1 MADQTPG
8 LDQNQL
14 HFFKTFG
21 YAVLRKLLKPD
32 ELEIIEREHRDG
44 LAAAFPD
51 EPFDGTLGQW
61 TRMMNE
67 ETPFFAS
74 LTEDPRFLT
83 PAQQICGEDVLG
95 NGTDAHFS
103 VGNTDWHS
111 DSNWQRNSEE
121 VQLAVKYHFHLD
133 PVTAETGALRFIP
146 GSHLLRDAEREMF
159 QEALDKVPLESV
171 PCQAVP
177 TQPGDVILFDIR
189 TWHASLG
196 GMPGRRVCNAEYFR
210 NPDTTEGIEMLR
222 EIARLQSGSRNAHQ
236 FLYPKNWLANPHD
249 SPVRQRWI
257 DRFLE
262 IDFLDQP
269 GVGEM

>member
-1 MADQTPG
+1 MTDQTLG
-8 LDQNQL
+8 LNGNQL

-21 YAVLRKLLKPD
+21 YVVLRKLLKQD
-32 ELEIIEREHRDG
+32 ELDIISQEHRDG

-83 PAQQICGEDVLG
+83 PAQQICGANVLG

-111 DSNWQRNSEE
+111 DSNWQPDSED

-146 GSHLLRDAEREMF
+146 GSHLLRGADRERF
-159 QEALDKVPLESV
+159 QEALGKVTLEDV

-177 TQPGDVILFDIR
+177 TQPGDVIAFDIR

-196 GMPGRRVCNAEYFR
+196 GSPGRRVCNAEYFR
-210 NPDTTEGIEMLR
+210 NPDTTEGIELLR
-222 EIARLQSGSRNAHQ
+222 EIARLQAGSRNAHQ
-236 FLYPKNWLANPHD
+236 FTYPKNWLANPYG
-249 SPVRQRWI
+249 SAVRQRWI
-257 DRFLE
+257 DRLLE
-262 IDFLDQP
+262 INFLNQP

>member
-1 MADQTPG
+1 MTNQTPT
-8 LDQNQL
+8 LNKSQL

-21 YAVLRKLLKPD
+21 YIVLRKLLTPD
-32 ELEIIEREHRDG
+32 DLEIVEREHRKG

-51 EPFDGTLGQW
+51 EPFDGSLGQW

-74 LTEDPRFLT
+74 LTEDARFLT

-95 NGTDAHFS
+95 NGTDSHFA
-103 VGNTDWHS
+103 VGDTDWHS
-111 DSNWQRNSEE
+111 DSDWQPDTED

-133 PVTAETGALRFIP
+133 TVTAETGALRFIP
-146 GSHLLRDAEREMF
+146 GSHLLRGNQRAMFRE
-159 QEALDKVPLESV
+159 AIKRVPAADV

-177 TQPGDVILFDIR
+177 TQPGDVIAFDIR

-196 GMPGRRVCNAEYFR
+196 GAPGRRACNAEYFR
-210 NPDTTEGIEMLR
+210 NPNTTEGIERLR
-222 EIARLQSGSRNAHQ
+222 EIARLQSGSRNVHK
-236 FLYPKNWLANPHD
+236 FTYPRNWLENPHG
-249 SPVRQRWI
+249 SPVRQRWM
-257 DRFLE
+257 DRLLE
-262 IDFLDQP
+262 IGFLDQP

>member
-1 MADQTPG
+1 MTDQTSA
-8 LDQNQL
+8 LDESQL

-21 YAVLRKLLKPD
+21 YIVLRQLLTPD
-32 ELEIIEREHRDG
+32 ELEVVEREHREG

-51 EPFDGTLGQW
+51 EPFDGTIGQW

-67 ETPFFAS
+67 ETPFFAA

-83 PAQQICGEDVLG
+83 PAQQICGEDVLA

-111 DSNWQRNSEE
+111 DSGWQPDSVD

-133 PVTAETGALRFIP
+133 AVTGETGALRFIP
-146 GSHLLRDAEREMF
+146 GSHLLRGRERHMF
-159 QEALDKVPLESV
+159 GEAIEEVPVEDV

-177 TQPGDVILFDIR
+177 TQPGDVIAFDIR
-189 TWHASLG
+189 TWHASSG
-196 GMPGRRVCNAEYFR
+196 GRPGRRACNAEYFR
-210 NPDTTEGIEMLR
+210 NPDTPRGIELLR

-236 FLYPKNWLANPHD
+236 YIYPANWLANPHG
-249 SPVRQRWI
+249 SRLRQRWI
-257 DRFLE
+257 DRYLE
-262 IDFLDQP
+262 IGFLDQP
-269 GVGEM
+269 GVGEI

>member
-1 MADQTPG
+1 MADQIPG

-32 ELEIIEREHRDG
+32 ELEIIKREHRDG

-111 DSNWQRNSEE
+111 DSNWQTQFRG
-121 VQLAVKYHFHLD
+121 
-133 PVTAETGALRFIP
+133 GAAR
-146 GSHLLRDAEREMF
+146 R
-159 QEALDKVPLESV
+159 QVPLSSRPCDSGNRV
-171 PCQAVP
+171 PYV
-177 TQPGDVILFDIR
+177 
-189 TWHASLG
+189 S
-196 GMPGRRVCNAEYFR
+196 FR
-210 NPDTTEGIEMLR
+210 DHI
-222 EIARLQSGSRNAHQ
+222 
-236 FLYPKNWLANPHD
+236 Y
-249 SPVRQRWI
+249 
-257 DRFLE
+257 
-262 IDFLDQP
+262 
-269 GVGEM
+269 

>member
-1 MADQTPG
+1 MGWQPHFQTN
-8 LDQNQL
+8 LSM
-14 HFFKTFG
+14 
-21 YAVLRKLLKPD
+21 
-32 ELEIIEREHRDG
+32 E
-44 LAAAFPD
+44 
-51 EPFDGTLGQW
+51 TLGQW

-74 LTEDPRFLT
+74 LPEDPRFLT

-111 DSNWQRNSEE
+111 DSNWQPDSEE

-146 GSHLLRDAEREMF
+146 GSHLLRGADREIF

-177 TQPGDVILFDIR
+177 TQPGDVVLFDIR

-196 GMPGRRVCNAEYFR
+196 GNAR
-210 NPDTTEGIEMLR
+210 Q
-222 EIARLQSGSRNAHQ
+222 ARLQRGILPKPRYYRGHRNASGDCAAPIRLTQRAPVH
-236 FLYPKNWLANPHD
+236 LSEELAGE
-249 SPVRQRWI
+249 SAQQRSETVM
-257 DRFLE
+257 DRSL
-262 IDFLDQP
+262 
-269 GVGEM
+269 VGN